1 MPTRITRALLDA
13 KAHTLNLMTNSP
25 AEPYRT
31 VDGRVVANKGNYH
44 ISGAYGGYC
53 LHRMCNES
61 GGVRDVFS
69 CGHIPARELAGLM
82 SAYMSGLYDANK
94 INA

>member
-25 AEPYRT
+25 DEPYRVSRT
-31 VDGRVVANKGNYH
+31 VDGKVIANKGNYH

-53 LHRMCNES
+53 LHRMANES
-61 GGVRDVFS
+61 GGVSDVFN

-82 SAYMSGLYDANK
+82 SAYMSGLYAANK
-94 INA
+94 